1 MLTSFLIIPRTRSCK
16 QQVMILTQ
24 DAWMLARNGQ
34 VDDTLPKQLTDHHR
48 LLSVYDMA
56 NIGDTEP
63 AVQCCTFS
71 WWEKSSQRGCLKSG
85 RSAGVQNEE
94 GKSPQASMLLFIL
107 LSRNHW
113 PAPLDQFSAFSSSVK
128 DSHLQRLRAQI
139 QEFPGG

>member
-1 MLTSFLIIPRTRSCK
+1 
-16 QQVMILTQ
+16 MILTQ

-56 NIGDTEP
+56 SIGDTEP

-71 WWEKSSQRGCLKSG
+71 RREKSSQRGYLKSG

-107 LSRNHW
+107 LSQNH
-113 PAPLDQFSAFSSSVK
+113 
-128 DSHLQRLRAQI
+128 
-139 QEFPGG
+139 